1 MRFVRDA
8 CAVLG
13 DAPCCITIGAFDGV
27 HLGHQALMKQTQQA
41 ARTHDAKAVV
51 LSFHPLPRQ
60 YFQPEHQPLPR
71 LTTWR
76 QKHALFDALG
86 MDAWWMM
93 RFNQH
98 LAQMPA
104 ETFIQRVL
112 LDALH
117 LRWLC
122 VGADFRFGK
131 GRVGDV
137 AMLRAWG
144 QKHGFEV
151 HVPNDVCLDGKRV
164 SSSWIR
170 AALGNGDFDLAAQLL
185 GRRFAFEGHVVR
197 DQQLARTLGMP
208 TANLKPFTHQPPLRG
223 IFAAKVH
230 GDGLNAWPGVA
241 SLGTRPTVGGVRDVL
256 EVHLF
261 DFDGDLY
268 GQHIAIEPVAHIR
281 DEAAFDDLDALKKQM
296 FADAEQARSIL
307 F

>member
-1 MRFVRDA
+1 MHFFRDHPKPLA
-8 CAVLG
+8 G
-13 DAPCCITIGAFDGV
+13 APCCVTIGAFDGV
-27 HLGHQALMKQTQQA
+27 HLGHQTLMTQTRQA
-41 ARTHDAKAVV
+41 AQAHDAKAVV

-76 QKHALFDALG
+76 QKHGLFEALG
-86 MDAWWMM
+86 MDAWWLM
-93 RFNQH
+93 RFNQR

-104 ETFIQRVL
+104 EAFIQTVL

-122 VGADFRFGK
+122 VGADFRFGQ
-131 GRVGDV
+131 GRKGDV

-144 QKHGFEV
+144 QKHGFDV
-151 HVPNDVCLDGKRV
+151 HVPEDVCMDGRRV

-170 AALGNGDFDLAAQLL
+170 EALAQADFDLAERLL
-185 GRRFAFEGHVVR
+185 GRRFVFEGHVVR

-208 TANLKPFTHQPPLRG
+208 TANLKAFSHQPPLRG

-268 GQHIAIEPVAHIR
+268 GKHIAIEPVAHIR

-296 FADAEQARSIL
+296 FADADKARSIL